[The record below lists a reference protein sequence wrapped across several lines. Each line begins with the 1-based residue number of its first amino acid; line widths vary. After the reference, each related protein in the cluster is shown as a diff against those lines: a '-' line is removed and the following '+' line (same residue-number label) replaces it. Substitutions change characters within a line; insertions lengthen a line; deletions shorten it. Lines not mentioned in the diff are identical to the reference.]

1 VNAKQSSLEASVTPL
16 AAATAMAPV
25 SENVGSEQFAP
36 PAHGLL
42 IWLDN
47 WFRTSPEERMCND
60 YMAYWS

>member
-1 VNAKQSSLEASVTPL
+1 MNAKQSSLEASAIPL
-16 AAATAMAPV
+16 AAPTAMAPV
-25 SENVGSEQFAP
+25 SENVGGEQFALP
-36 PAHGLL
+36 VHGLL